1 LTRDDFD
8 AGESVNRKSSIV
20 DFVARQSMSETPEGA
35 HVPPQEPIE
44 SAAREQ
50 PPAEQPGGEPLA
62 HTDATQREPGLS
74 RKAAW
79 LAMGAVTLALA
90 LIWVAPGIDHVDTV
104 TTGGSSA
111 SGAHGEPEDAAA
123 AGKPARL
130 DFKLKDMNG
139 VDVKLDSFK
148 GKVILINFW
157 ATWCGPCKAEIPSL
171 VELQEKYADD
181 LVVLGFSVDD
191 PAEKMKPYAEEYKV
205 NYPLLV
211 GNGREDVQNAFGPL
225 LGIPVSVIIGR
236 DGIIAKKHTGIA
248 TKEQFEREIQ
258 ALL

>member
-1 LTRDDFD
+1 MSDSPELPQGTADDIMD
-8 AGESVNRKSSIV
+8 GAHDKERRQDVPV
-20 DFVARQSMSETPEGA
+20 DSEQPATNGVTPE
-35 HVPPQEPIE
+35 EP
-44 SAAREQ
+44 R
-50 PPAEQPGGEPLA
+50 
-62 HTDATQREPGLS
+62 LS

-90 LIWVAPGIDHVDTV
+90 LIWVAPGIEHVDEGV
-104 TTGGSSA
+104 TTGA
-111 SGAHGEPEDAAA
+111 PGEPEDSAAV
-123 AGKPARL
+123 GKPARL
-130 DFKLKDMNG
+130 DFQLKDMNG
-139 VDVKLDSFK
+139 VDVKLESFK
-148 GKVILINFW
+148 GKVILLNFW

>member
-1 LTRDDFD
+1 
-8 AGESVNRKSSIV
+8 
-20 DFVARQSMSETPEGA
+20 MSETPETPQ
-35 HVPPQEPIE
+35 VPADALAE
-44 SAAREQ
+44 SAASDQ
-50 PPAEQPGGEPLA
+50 PATTGTAPEEP
-62 HTDATQREPGLS
+62 RLS

-90 LIWVAPGIDHVDTV
+90 LIWIAPGIDHVDGSAE
-104 TTGGSSA
+104 TGGA
-111 SGAHGEPEDAAA
+111 TATGAPGEPEDAAA
-123 AGKPARL
+123 VGTPARL
-130 DFKLKDMNG
+130 DFQLKDMNG
-139 VDVKLDSFK
+139 VDVKLESFK
-148 GKVILINFW
+148 GKVILLNFW

>member
-1 LTRDDFD
+1 
-8 AGESVNRKSSIV
+8 
-20 DFVARQSMSETPEGA
+20 MSDTPEIS
-35 HVPPQEPIE
+35 Q
-44 SAAREQ
+44 SATE
-50 PPAEQPGGEPLA
+50 PPATTGAPATTAAAAEP
-62 HTDATQREPGLS
+62 EPRLS

-90 LIWVAPGIDHVDTV
+90 LIWIAPGIEHVDEPAA
-104 TTGGSSA
+104 TGGA
-111 SGAHGEPEDAAA
+111 SGSPGEPEDAAA
-123 AGKPARL
+123 VGKPARL
-130 DFKLKDMNG
+130 DFQLKDMNG

-148 GKVILINFW
+148 GKVILLNFW

-191 PAEKMKPYAEEYKV
+191 PAEKIKPYADEYKV

-236 DGIIAKKHTGIA
+236 DGVIAKKHTGIA

>member
-1 LTRDDFD
+1 MHMSAEPELTPEPADAPTEHV
-8 AGESVNRKSSIV
+8 AGEQPASTNAV
-20 DFVARQSMSETPEGA
+20 PE
-35 HVPPQEPIE
+35 E
-44 SAAREQ
+44 SR
-50 PPAEQPGGEPLA
+50 
-62 HTDATQREPGLS
+62 LS

-90 LIWVAPGIDHVDTV
+90 LIWIAPGIEHIDEPA
-104 TTGGSSA
+104 TGSP
-111 SGAHGEPEDAAA
+111 GEPEDVAAV
-123 AGKPARL
+123 GKPARL

-139 VDVKLDSFK
+139 VDVRLDSFK

-225 LGIPVSVIIGR
+225 LGIPVSVIIDR
-236 DGIIAKKHTGIA
+236 EGIIAKKHTGIA

>member
-1 LTRDDFD
+1 
-8 AGESVNRKSSIV
+8 
-20 DFVARQSMSETPEGA
+20 M
-35 HVPPQEPIE
+35 
-44 SAAREQ
+44 
-50 PPAEQPGGEPLA
+50 
-62 HTDATQREPGLS
+62 
-74 RKAAW
+74 
-79 LAMGAVTLALA
+79 
-90 LIWVAPGIDHVDTV
+90 APGIDHTDDYA
-104 TTGGSSA
+104 TGPAAGSP
-111 SGAHGEPEDAAA
+111 GEPEDAAA

-139 VDVKLDSFK
+139 VDVRLDSFK

-171 VELQEKYADD
+171 VELQQEYADD

-225 LGIPVSVIIGR
+225 LGIPVTVIIGR

-248 TKEQFEREIQ
+248 TKEQFEREIK

>member
-1 LTRDDFD
+1 
-8 AGESVNRKSSIV
+8 
-20 DFVARQSMSETPEGA
+20 MSETPASSQEQNDPVDGGHPTDGGHLTDGGHPESPSTEDAGA
-35 HVPPQEPIE
+35 
-44 SAAREQ
+44 
-50 PPAEQPGGEPLA
+50 PAES
-62 HTDATQREPGLS
+62 RLS

-90 LIWVAPGIDHVDTV
+90 LIWIAPGIDHVDESSTP
-104 TTGGSSA
+104 GASSGSP
-111 SGAHGEPEDAAA
+111 GEPEDAAA
-123 AGKPARL
+123 VGKPARL

-148 GKVILINFW
+148 GKVILLNFW

-191 PAEKMKPYAEEYKV
+191 TPEKMKPYSEEYKV

-258 ALL
+258 SLL

>member
-1 LTRDDFD
+1 MSDTQDPVPNPADGVADNGVED
-8 AGESVNRKSSIV
+8 AAVENASNETQATGAAVAPTESR
-20 DFVARQSMSETPEGA
+20 
-35 HVPPQEPIE
+35 
-44 SAAREQ
+44 
-50 PPAEQPGGEPLA
+50 
-62 HTDATQREPGLS
+62 LS

-90 LIWVAPGIDHVDTV
+90 LIWLAPGIDHFDDHA
-104 TTGGSSA
+104 TTSSTGSP
-111 SGAHGEPEDAAA
+111 GEPEDAAA

-130 DFKLKDMNG
+130 DFKLKDMHG
-139 VDVKLDSFK
+139 VEVRLDSFK
-148 GKVILINFW
+148 GKVILLNFW

-191 PAEKMKPYAEEYKV
+191 PAEKMRPYAEEYKV

>member
-1 LTRDDFD
+1 
-8 AGESVNRKSSIV
+8 
-20 DFVARQSMSETPEGA
+20 MSDTPESA
-35 HVPPQEPIE
+35 PVPPEDAVE
-44 SAAREQ
+44 SAAGERLASERLASEQ
-50 PPAEQPGGEPLA
+50 PASSTPAPVQESP
-62 HTDATQREPGLS
+62 LS

-90 LIWVAPGIDHVDTV
+90 LIWVAPGIDDHTDEPT
-104 TTGGSSA
+104 TTGA
-111 SGAHGEPEDAAA
+111 PGEPEDAAA
-123 AGKPARL
+123 VGKPARL

-139 VDVKLDSFK
+139 VDVRLDSFK
-148 GKVILINFW
+148 GKVILLNFW

-171 VELQEKYADD
+171 VELQEEYADD

-191 PAEKMKPYAEEYKV
+191 TPEKMKPYAEEYKV

-236 DGIIAKKHTGIA
+236 DGTIVKKHTGIA
-248 TKEQFEREIQ
+248 TKEQFEREIK

>member
-1 LTRDDFD
+1 
-8 AGESVNRKSSIV
+8 
-20 DFVARQSMSETPEGA
+20 MSETPENA
-35 HVPPQEPIE
+35 HVPAEEPVE
-44 SAAREQ
+44 AAAQEQ
-50 PPAEQPGGEPLA
+50 PAGEPLA
-62 HTDATQREPGLS
+62 TSETTPQREPGLS

-90 LIWVAPGIDHVDTV
+90 LIWVAPGIDHVDEV
-104 TTGGSSA
+104 PAGSSG
-111 SGAHGEPEDAAA
+111 SGAPGEPEDAAV

-171 VELQEKYADD
+171 VELQEEYADD

-248 TKEQFEREIQ
+248 TKEQFEREIK

>member
-1 LTRDDFD
+1 
-8 AGESVNRKSSIV
+8 
-20 DFVARQSMSETPEGA
+20 MSDTPEIPQGPLVDDLVDGGA
-35 HVPPQEPIE
+35 TEQR
-44 SAAREQ
+44 AAEEQRAANEQ
-50 PPAEQPGGEPLA
+50 PATTPAPAPEQ
-62 HTDATQREPGLS
+62 RLS

-90 LIWVAPGIDHVDTV
+90 LIWIAPGIEHVDETAA
-104 TTGGSSA
+104 TGGA
-111 SGAHGEPEDAAA
+111 TSGSPGEPEDAAA
-123 AGKPARL
+123 VGKPARL
-130 DFKLKDMNG
+130 DFQLKDMNG

-148 GKVILINFW
+148 GKVILLNFW

-191 PAEKMKPYAEEYKV
+191 PAEKIKPYADEYKV

-236 DGIIAKKHTGIA
+236 DGVIAKKHTGIA

>member
-1 LTRDDFD
+1 MSAEPELPPDPVD
-8 AGESVNRKSSIV
+8 AATEPVDGE
-20 DFVARQSMSETPEGA
+20 
-35 HVPPQEPIE
+35 
-44 SAAREQ
+44 
-50 PPAEQPGGEPLA
+50 PPATTPGPPEES
-62 HTDATQREPGLS
+62 RLS

-90 LIWVAPGIDHVDTV
+90 LIWVAPGIEDVDQSAPSGV
-104 TTGGSSA
+104 A
-111 SGAHGEPEDAAA
+111 SGSPGEPEDAAA
-123 AGKPARL
+123 VGKAANL
-130 DFKLKDMNG
+130 NFKLKDMNG

-191 PAEKMKPYAEEYKV
+191 TPEKMKPYSEEYKV

-225 LGIPVSVIIGR
+225 LGIPVSVIIDR
-236 DGIIAKKHTGIA
+236 EGIIAKKHTGIA
-248 TKEQFEREIQ
+248 TKEQFEREIK

>member
-1 LTRDDFD
+1 MPDTP
-8 AGESVNRKSSIV
+8 
-20 DFVARQSMSETPEGA
+20 ETPQGPVDDLVDGA
-35 HVPPQEPIE
+35 ASEQRGVASEQRATEPPVDAPEPE
-44 SAAREQ
+44 SR
-50 PPAEQPGGEPLA
+50 
-62 HTDATQREPGLS
+62 LS

-90 LIWVAPGIDHVDTV
+90 LIWIAPGIEHVDEPAA
-104 TTGGSSA
+104 TGGA
-111 SGAHGEPEDAAA
+111 SGSPGEPEDAAA
-123 AGKPARL
+123 VGKPARL
-130 DFKLKDMNG
+130 DFQLKDMNG

-148 GKVILINFW
+148 GKVILLNFW

-191 PAEKMKPYAEEYKV
+191 PAEKIKPYADEYKV

-236 DGIIAKKHTGIA
+236 DGVIAKKHTGIA

>member
-1 LTRDDFD
+1 MSENHESPQVPDEGVENI
-8 AGESVNRKSSIV
+8 AGE
-20 DFVARQSMSETPEGA
+20 P
-35 HVPPQEPIE
+35 PPQE
-44 SAAREQ
+44 AAH
-50 PPAEQPGGEPLA
+50 PPEP
-62 HTDATQREPGLS
+62 RLS

-90 LIWVAPGIDHVDTV
+90 LIWMAPGIDHTDEFVTVPVD
-104 TTGGSSA
+104 GSPS
-111 SGAHGEPEDAAA
+111 EPEDAAI
-123 AGKPARL
+123 AGTPARL

-171 VELQEKYADD
+171 VELQQEYADD

-191 PAEKMKPYAEEYKV
+191 PAEKIKPYAEEYKV

-211 GNGREDVQNAFGPL
+211 GNGREDVQNAFGPM
-225 LGIPVSVIIGR
+225 LGIPVTVIIGR

-248 TKEQFEREIQ
+248 TKEQFEREIK

>member
-1 LTRDDFD
+1 MSDTPGISAGPGRGSRDRRRR
-8 AGESVNRKSSIV
+8 S
-20 DFVARQSMSETPEGA
+20 
-35 HVPPQEPIE
+35 
-44 SAAREQ
+44 RE
-50 PPAEQPGGEPLA
+50 PPAEAAFPPEP
-62 HTDATQREPGLS
+62 RLS

-90 LIWVAPGIDHVDTV
+90 AHLDGAGHRSHRRLRDR
-104 TTGGSSA
+104 TGGGSP
-111 SGAHGEPEDAAA
+111 GEPEDAAA

-139 VDVKLDSFK
+139 VDVRLDSFK

-171 VELQEKYADD
+171 VELQQEYADD

-225 LGIPVSVIIGR
+225 LGIPVTVIIGR

-248 TKEQFEREIQ
+248 TKEQFEREIK